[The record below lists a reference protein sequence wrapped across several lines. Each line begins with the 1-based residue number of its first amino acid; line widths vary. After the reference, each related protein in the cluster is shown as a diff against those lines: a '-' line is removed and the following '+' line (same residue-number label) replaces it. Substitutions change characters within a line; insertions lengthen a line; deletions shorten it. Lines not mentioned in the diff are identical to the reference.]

1 MKHKHI
7 MLLCALTAL
16 LLTGCDSKQEEAP
29 ALASTREEQT
39 SSQESISD
47 EAPAQDETIPQ
58 TTPDNIAGT
67 NEPTAESDSGGYEI
81 YPDYRP
87 KTGEFTSIAQYIPVD
102 GSNYWITGY
111 VAGISQSYSDGDPN
125 DEKKLLDEFAET
137 YPAVS
142 AENFEE
148 FFEIVDGFEV
158 LGKINNML
166 HDYGI
171 LYRMDDTYLLSESLV
186 RGRDDIPSEEI
197 TAADMIENREYH
209 RFDIWQKRD
218 Y

>member
-1 MKHKHI
+1 MKKRI
-7 MLLCALTAL
+7 LILAAILAL

-29 ALASTREEQT
+29 APASTREEQPP
-39 SSQESISD
+39 SLESVSD

-58 TTPDNIAGT
+58 TTPDNIVGT
-67 NEPTAESDSGGYEI
+67 NEPTSESDSGGYEI
-81 YPDYRP
+81 FPDYRP
-87 KTGEFTSIAQYIPVD
+87 KAGEFTSIAEYIPVD

-111 VAGISQSYSDGDPN
+111 IGGITPLYSDGDPN
-125 DEKKLLDEFAET
+125 DEKKLLEQFAET

-142 AENFEE
+142 AETFEE

-158 LGKINNML
+158 IGKINNMF

-171 LYRMDDTYLLSESLV
+171 LYRMDDTYLLSETLV
-186 RGRDDIPSEEI
+186 RGSEDTISEI
-197 TAADMIENREYH
+197 TAEEMIENRKYH
-209 RFDIWQKRD
+209 RFEIWQKRD